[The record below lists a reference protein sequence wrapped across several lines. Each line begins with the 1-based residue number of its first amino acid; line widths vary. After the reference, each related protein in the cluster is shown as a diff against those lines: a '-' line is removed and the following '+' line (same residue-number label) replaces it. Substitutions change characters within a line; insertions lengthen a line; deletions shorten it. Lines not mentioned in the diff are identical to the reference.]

1 MVELPVDDAYG
12 LPAFVCAR
20 DRGAMRPVADA
31 PDVRHCTNCGHRT
44 DEPGD
49 GTLADGFD
57 IIHRQWGLRGDPH
70 AWHAMREL
78 VAGRP
83 TPAEPA
89 EVRAAYVDALRTVAD
104 VDVDRST
111 EDIVY
116 RKHLDHG
123 GMSGGGV
130 NTVWWRD
137 KGIPLLV
144 DRAVDRRPAR
154 SSPPASGTEG
164 AVSPRTR
171 RSFGRIVGGGVA
183 VWAFVMAIPV
193 GLVGGGAFLLY
204 QRAAGTRVEATVL
217 ECGSSG
223 AIVRGASTYR
233 SECIARWTADGR
245 VVIGPFTGGDG
256 FDDVGRTLDATV
268 RGGTAYS
275 RSIGLPVLLIALGL
289 PFLAFPVFAVRDR
302 RRKAVASPTPASCDA
317 G

>member
-1 MVELPVDDAYG
+1 MGELPVDDGYG

-20 DRGAMRPVADA
+20 DHGAMREVGDA
-31 PDVRHCTNCGHRT
+31 PGALRCTTCGHRT

-78 VAGRP
+78 VADRP

-104 VDVDRST
+104 LDVDHTT

-130 NTVWWRD
+130 NAVWWRD

-144 DRAVDRRPAR
+144 DRAVDRRPVP
-154 SSPPASGTEG
+154 SSPPASGSGVTT
-164 AVSPRTR
+164 SPRPR
-171 RSFGRIVGGGVA
+171 RPFGRIVGAVA

-193 GLVGGGAFLLY
+193 GLVGGGAFLFY
-204 QRAAGTRVEATVL
+204 QRAVGTRVEATVL
-217 ECGSSG
+217 QCDSSG

-233 SECIARWTADGR
+233 SECIARWTIDGR
-245 VVIGPFTGGDG
+245 VVIGPFAGGDG
-256 FDDVGRTLDATV
+256 FDDVGQTLDATV

-275 RSIGLPVLLIALGL
+275 RSIGLPILLVALGL

-302 RRKAVASPTPASCDA
+302 RRKTVASPEAA
-317 G
+317 LV